1 MGDVVALVALN
12 AFKKYT
18 ASARP
23 DNNIQTAF
31 KPHEKRTIGDIRTHL
46 MDIGFTKNPTP
57 KFSAYPDQEQ
67 QNNRITLEIDVADPK
82 YQKIF
87 GERFKITITKYK
99 TNKTKIY
106 SSWKHRLTNPLGTL
120 DTSFVSSNI
129 LLRQICGQ
137 NIHYQKLLWPLYNCD
152 YPFNN

>member
-99 TNKTKIY
+99 DQQNQDIFIMETPLNKSSGNFGHVIRFVEHFIATNLRPE
-106 SSWKHRLTNPLGTL
+106 HTL
-120 DTSFVSSNI
+120 PKALVAS
-129 LLRQICGQ
+129 L
-137 NIHYQKLLWPLYNCD
+137 
-152 YPFNN
+152 